1 MTAEEYVDQVV
12 RCLPPPLRLRTPI
25 GMEVRSHIAERVEHG
40 QSIDEAARQL
50 GDPTALAASYV
61 AVLPL
66 TPASFWPRAA
76 AKIIDVL
83 VIVAAVLP
91 LLLIVPLVQR
101 LGPFLVLFII
111 VFASAVFFGY
121 LVIAEYLVGQT
132 LGKRLLGMCVVRESG
147 TRIGLGQAAAVV
159 DRQIDEPVRALAH
172 VADAALPLHERLL
185 VDDAPAVEREPRE
198 LLAGQTADE
207 ELPRHSGKRSPV

>member
-61 AVLPL
+61 AALPL
-66 TPASFWPRAA
+66 TPALFWPRAA

-83 VIVAAVLP
+83 VIVAAMLP

-101 LGPFLVLFII
+101 FGPLLVLFII

-121 LVIAEYLVGQT
+121 LVVAEYLVGQT

-147 TRIGLGQAAAVV
+147 TRIGLGQSIV
-159 DRQIDEPVRALAH
+159 RQLPWLFEIFWIDTLFALFTEKHQRAF
-172 VADAALPLHERLL
+172 
-185 VDDAPAVEREPRE
+185 E
-198 LLAGQTADE
+198 LLSKTRVIALERTPGFTD
-207 ELPRHSGKRSPV
+207 

>member
-25 GMEVRSHIAERVEHG
+25 GMEVRGHIAERVEHG

-50 GDPTALAASYV
+50 GDPAALAASYV
-61 AVLPL
+61 AALTL
-66 TPASFWPRAA
+66 TPVPFWRRAA

-83 VIVAAVLP
+83 IIVAAMLP
-91 LLLIVPLVQR
+91 LALLVPHVER
-101 LGPFLVLFII
+101 FGPFLLFFII

-121 LVIAEYLVGQT
+121 LVLAEYLVGQT

-147 TRIGLGQAAAVV
+147 TRIGLGQSIV
-159 DRQIDEPVRALAH
+159 RQLPWLLEIFWIDALFALFTEKHQRAF
-172 VADAALPLHERLL
+172 
-185 VDDAPAVEREPRE
+185 E
-198 LLAGQTADE
+198 LLSKTRVIALERG
-207 ELPRHSGKRSPV
+207 